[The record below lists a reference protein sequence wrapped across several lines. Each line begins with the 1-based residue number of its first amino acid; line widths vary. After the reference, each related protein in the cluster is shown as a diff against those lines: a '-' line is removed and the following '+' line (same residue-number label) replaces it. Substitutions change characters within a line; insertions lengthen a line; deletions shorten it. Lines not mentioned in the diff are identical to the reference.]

1 MTENQ
6 YIRSSKA
13 VYPNVML
20 VCVFVILTLVG
31 AMLQKEFSMNL
42 LLQIIGVVI
51 SMVLASVGFF
61 AKRNCKTGMIMICGA
76 GALMYLILS
85 ALNNSEY
92 TFIYGFVILVSC
104 MAYINVRL
112 IIWGD
117 SVLII
122 GFIIHYVRMFS
133 IGNASV
139 DLMVIGGVS
148 YLMAVIGSIKV
159 MSILLKYNNENMA
172 SITESMEEQQKAS
185 QVMQSV
191 AEEIVSRFEKSTA
204 KMALL
209 NDAIKTN
216 NNTITDIAES
226 TNSNAEAIQDQ
237 AMMCSE
243 IQKNTDLAEKSTE
256 KMIQSSDTAKETI
269 VEGAELIKELKD
281 QASTVGRANDSTVIA
296 IERLSARV
304 DEVKDITNAILNIS
318 SQTNLLALNASI
330 EAARAGEAGKG
341 FAVVAD
347 EIRKLSEDTADSAN
361 KITGI
366 IGELVEDVK
375 VTTES
380 IDISSKTID
389 KQNAMI
395 DVTKEKFDLIENEVN
410 DLIGNIYNT
419 ETIMQEILK
428 ATGIISDNISHLSAT
443 SEEVAA
449 ATEEGVSISKES
461 VEMVEEVNHQLRQLN
476 KLAERLREI

>member
-61 AKRNCKTGMIMICGA
+61 AKRNCKPGMIMICGA

-85 ALNNSEY
+85 VLNNSEY

-148 YLMAVIGSIKV
+148 YLMAVIGSIKA

-461 VEMVEEVNHQLRQLN
+461 VEMVEEVNHQLRQVN

>member
-13 VYPNVML
+13 VYPSVML

-61 AKRNCKTGMIMICGA
+61 AKRNCKPGMIMICGA
-76 GALMYLILS
+76 GALLYLVLS

-139 DLMVIGGVS
+139 DLVVIGGVS
-148 YLMAVIGSIKV
+148 YLMAVIGSIKA
-159 MSILLKYNNENMA
+159 MSILLKYNNENMD
-172 SITESMEEQQKAS
+172 SITESMEEQQKAA

-256 KMIQSSDTAKETI
+256 KMIQSSDAAKETI

-366 IGELVEDVK
+366 IGEFVEDVK

-410 DLIGNIYNT
+410 ELIGNIYNT

-428 ATGIISDNISHLSAT
+428 ATGVISDNISHLSAT

-461 VEMVEEVNHQLRQLN
+461 VEMVEEVNHQLRQVN